1 MELYYMYVS
10 VTAGCTVVFV
20 FCCSSIHHWLH
31 YSNDFCYANYVKKS
45 FRIFQRCSGFTA
57 FAI

>member
-1 MELYYMYVS
+1 MYVS